1 MIEIKELRVGNWV
14 IKDGENY
21 KITNVND
28 YIASIV
34 NPIALDEKLYQDI
47 ISDSNNLIFLDGNS
61 NIYDKITIEHLS
73 RSIILRLS
81 YLNFEIKY
89 LHQLQNIFFDLT
101 SVELS
106 VDSYIK

>member
-47 ISDSNNLIFLDGNS
+47 ISDSNNLIFGS
-61 NIYDKITIEHLS
+61 YI
-73 RSIILRLS
+73 LS
-81 YLNFEIKY
+81 YTTGSI
-89 LHQLQNIFFDLT
+89 
-101 SVELS
+101 
-106 VDSYIK
+106 

>member
-34 NPIALDEKLYQDI
+34 NPIALVEKLYQDI
-47 ISDSNNLIFLDGNS
+47 ISDSNNLIFGS
-61 NIYDKITIEHLS
+61 YI
-73 RSIILRLS
+73 LS
-81 YLNFEIKY
+81 YTTGSI
-89 LHQLQNIFFDLT
+89 
-101 SVELS
+101 
-106 VDSYIK
+106 

>member
-14 IKDGENY
+14 IKDGKNY

-28 YIASIV
+28 YIAGIV
-34 NPIALDEKLYQDI
+34 NPIPLDEKLYQDI
-47 ISDSNNLIFLDGNS
+47 ISDSNNIIFLDGNL

-73 RSIILRLS
+73 QSIILSLP

-106 VDSYIK
+106 VDNYIK

>member
-1 MIEIKELRVGNWV
+1 MIMIEIKELRVGNWV

-47 ISDSNNLIFLDGNS
+47 ISDSNNLIFGS
-61 NIYDKITIEHLS
+61 YI
-73 RSIILRLS
+73 LS
-81 YLNFEIKY
+81 YTTGSI
-89 LHQLQNIFFDLT
+89 
-101 SVELS
+101 
-106 VDSYIK
+106 

>member
-61 NIYDKITIEHLS
+61 NIYDKITI
-73 RSIILRLS
+73 
-81 YLNFEIKY
+81 
-89 LHQLQNIFFDLT
+89 
-101 SVELS
+101 
-106 VDSYIK
+106 

>member
-34 NPIALDEKLYQDI
+34 NPIALDEKL
-47 ISDSNNLIFLDGNS
+47 
-61 NIYDKITIEHLS
+61 
-73 RSIILRLS
+73 
-81 YLNFEIKY
+81 
-89 LHQLQNIFFDLT
+89 
-101 SVELS
+101 
-106 VDSYIK
+106 

>member
-1 MIEIKELRVGNWV
+1 MEIQIYMTRL
-14 IKDGENY
+14 
-21 KITNVND
+21 
-28 YIASIV
+28 
-34 NPIALDEKLYQDI
+34 LY
-47 ISDSNNLIFLDGNS
+47 
-61 NIYDKITIEHLS
+61 EHLS
-73 RSIILRLS
+73 QSIILRLS

>member
-14 IKDGENY
+14 IKDGKNY

-28 YIASIV
+28 YIAGIV
-34 NPIALDEKLYQDI
+34 NPIPLDEKLYQDI
-47 ISDSNNLIFLDGNS
+47 ISDSNNIIFLDGNL
-61 NIYDKITIEHLS
+61 NINDKITIEHLS
-73 RSIILRLS
+73 QSIILSLS

-106 VDSYIK
+106 VDNYIK